1 MDAPPAGKRPQRV
14 EAGTVTRVD
23 DGDTVTV
30 TTSNQTKLRVR
41 LYGIDAPETPKG
53 TKFPGQPFGEEAA
66 AYLTQLV
73 GNKRIQ
79 VEIYGVD
86 RYRRL
91 LGVILMDG
99 RNINLG
105 MIEAG
110 LAEVYRGPEAG
121 NPYQAPF
128 QAAEA
133 QARAATQGMR
143 AQGERYESPR
153 VYRRRVGISAST
165 P

>member
-1 MDAPPAGKRPQRV
+1 MP
-14 EAGTVTRVD
+14 
-23 DGDTVTV
+23 
-30 TTSNQTKLRVR
+30 NQTKLRVR

-79 VEIYGVD
+79 VEIYSVD

-91 LGVILMDG
+91 LGVILMGG

-110 LAEVYRGPEAG
+110 LPEVYRGPEAG
-121 NPYQAPF
+121 NPY
-128 QAAEA
+128 
-133 QARAATQGMR
+133 
-143 AQGERYESPR
+143 
-153 VYRRRVGISAST
+153 
-165 P
+165 